1 MTDSADER
9 PWKCEAQPL
18 DAANPPHA
26 GRRTALLYFMKH
38 LHCRSYSLTLSLP
51 LNRRYP
57 RGSTVYSAA
66 SQLAVLIRIFPM
78 LTRSGLPSMSHR
90 FPRAPFS
97 PAAADLGPVRW

>member
-57 RGSTVYSAA
+57 CGCAVYSAA
-66 SQLAVLIRIFPM
+66 CGVLA
-78 LTRSGLPSMSHR
+78 SM
-90 FPRAPFS
+90 
-97 PAAADLGPVRW
+97 PARESFRVADPILVRPAESRDRVFASINKEIQ